1 MLRSL
6 RLLNSGA
13 LRAMNHTRLPRSA
26 LRHRTIQ
33 WATRS
38 GNTFRMAFAVGST
51 LIAEIMYDG
60 VRCSIVTCAALS
72 VSDGIMLTAVA
83 PLPMTTIL
91 LPV

>member
-13 LRAMNHTRLPRSA
+13 LCAMNHNTLPRSA

-38 GNTFRMAFAVGST
+38 GNTVTFRDSRGST
-51 LIAEIMYDG
+51 TGTATTLGNQTTY
-60 VRCSIVTCAALS
+60 R
-72 VSDGIMLTAVA
+72 DGIMLTAVA
-83 PLPMTTIL
+83 PLPMTTSL
-91 LPV
+91 LSV

>member
-1 MLRSL
+1 MLRSM

-13 LRAMNHTRLPRSA
+13 LRATSHNRPPNNA

-38 GNTFRMAFAVGST
+38 GNTFRIALAVGST
-51 LIAEIMYDG
+51 LTTEIMYDG
-60 VRCSIVTCAALS
+60 VRCSIVTCAAFS

-83 PLPMTTIL
+83 PLPMTTSL